1 MITYK
6 VFYKNYDR
14 KRGEF
19 IGTLPEK
26 RNDLRGKTTIEAG
39 IKWARLAYGNLVKD
53 KQALFIVPE
62 EVSSDKE

>member
-6 VFYKNYDR
+6 VFYKNYDE

-26 RNDLRGKTTIEAG
+26 RKDLRGKTTIEAG
-39 IKWARLAYGNLVKD
+39 TKWARLTYGNLVKD